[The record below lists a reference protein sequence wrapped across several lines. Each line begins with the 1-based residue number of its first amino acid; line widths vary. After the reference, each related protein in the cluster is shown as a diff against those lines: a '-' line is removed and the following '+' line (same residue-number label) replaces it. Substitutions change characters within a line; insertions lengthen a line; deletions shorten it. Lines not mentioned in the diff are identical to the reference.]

1 MPSIMGVKGRKVF
14 KIYATRSRADTNASQ
29 GPSDTTGANPATS
42 SNMSGPNPAASPAS
56 PVLTPNSAARM
67 DNPISGNSNHQ
78 TQSTL
83 VHHPIPMAN
92 PGGSIGSN
100 TASLPAS
107 TAMAFGLNEM
117 PMIPAPPGYLPG
129 HQDWVK
135 VYGKIQKCDYCN
147 GRSKEGVIY
156 MCQPCKI
163 YICKPCAVAERH
175 NRDPHD
181 PHVLDAQAVS
191 WDGWERGPNRPAQ
204 PARPR
209 GRSSKVV
216 DKGRTDPALAE
227 ADTATATASQARQPA
242 NAASDAIVGSCHP
255 IVPTITPAADSSHK
269 RTVSALG
276 SVELPP
282 SKQVKI
288 SQPEQVLP
296 NRLPSINALLQSLP
310 EEFRTCPQNPAD
322 YFSSKEHLATK
333 KYFSCYYLP
342 LYKSLAGFSTG
353 NQGHNHG
360 RLPKDYFSARLPL
373 PPSSIHIPQESS
385 TTSSHRENLGTG
397 FSLKSRIFDQENCAY
412 SSSSLHRNS
421 NNQLGAGPSS
431 SRQDLSEFRS
441 DPRPTG
447 FSSASQAHNQEISA
461 SSSSSLYRSNNNH
474 IGTGS
479 SSSHQHLGE
488 FRRDQTG
495 FSCAPQA
502 SNQENSA
509 SSSTLHKSLHNN
521 QTATSPS
528 TSRQDPDQ
536 FDRGRPFSSS
546 ASQALKQDHTAL
558 CSSPH
563 QASIIGGQ
571 IHSSTLRRDQDEF
584 DRGRT
589 HSSQITHPPGQVRTG
604 SSVSNHRDLGHSN
617 VHTDTFASR
626 DSDQY
631 QSNHRDLTYTT
642 ATQARPLVQYTD
654 NNHLVDPS
662 NRPYQE
668 YNSVDRHHPSTSGQG
683 LDHHNQRGH
692 LGSSSTTSHHRT
704 RPFNQRQDV
713 ITFRSRRNSEEGQR
727 YSPIRYTG
735 HQEHQSLGQDRSS
748 APSYHRSGHNHHGS
762 FSQVDTAIGP
772 FSSQRSPGLD
782 RRHSHHPRLGQDY
795 SNRPYSPG
803 QYQPER
809 RADQQH
815 QNHTRPSSSNYPGN
829 EPLTLSNHGGTEV
842 PSREGC

>member
-1 MPSIMGVKGRKVF
+1 MLSKKGVKGRKVI
-14 KIYATRSRADTNASQ
+14 KIYATRSRTDTNASQ

-67 DNPISGNSNHQ
+67 DNRISGNTSRQ

-83 VHHPIPMAN
+83 VHDPIPMAN
-92 PGGSIGSN
+92 PGGSTGSN

-107 TAMAFGLNEM
+107 TAMASGLNEM

-175 NRDPHD
+175 NRDPYD
-181 PHVLDAQAVS
+181 PHVLDANAVS
-191 WDGWERGPNRPAQ
+191 WDGWERGANRPAQ

-216 DKGRTDPALAE
+216 DKGRMDALAE
-227 ADTATATASQARQPA
+227 AATATATATDRQARQPA
-242 NAASDAIVGSCHP
+242 NAASDGIAGSCHP

-282 SKQVKI
+282 SKQAKI

-296 NRLPSINALLQSLP
+296 NRLPSIKALLQSLP
-310 EEFRTCPQNPAD
+310 EEFRTCPQNPTD

-333 KYFSCYYLP
+333 KYFSSYHLP
-342 LYKSLAGFSTG
+342 LYKSLAGFATG

-360 RLPKDYFSARLPL
+360 RLPKDHFSARLPL
-373 PPSSIHIPQESS
+373 PSSSIPTPQEFSA
-385 TTSSHRENLGTG
+385 TSSHRENLGTG
-397 FSLKSRIFDQENCAY
+397 FSPDSGIFDRENSAY
-412 SSSSLHRNS
+412 SSPSLHRS
-421 NNQLGAGPSS
+421 NKNKLGAGPSS
-431 SRQDLSEFRS
+431 SRQDVNEFRS

-461 SSSSSLYRSNNNH
+461 SSSLSLYRSNNSH
-474 IGTGS
+474 IGTS
-479 SSSHQHLGE
+479 SSNSRQHLGE
-488 FRRDQTG
+488 FRRDPTG
-495 FSCAPQA
+495 FSSAPQA
-502 SNQENSA
+502 SNQEISA
-509 SSSTLHKSLHNN
+509 SSSTFHKSLHNN
-521 QTATSPS
+521 QTATGPS

-546 ASQALKQDHTAL
+546 ASQALKQDRTAL

-571 IHSSTLRRDQDEF
+571 IRSLTLRRDQDEF

-589 HSSQITHPPGQVRTG
+589 HSSQITHPFGQVRTG
-604 SSVSNHRDLGHSN
+604 SSVSNHRDLGHSD
-617 VHTDTFASR
+617 VHTDTFVSR

-631 QSNHRDLTYTT
+631 QSNHRDLPYTT
-642 ATQARPLVQYTD
+642 ATQSRPLVQYTD
-654 NNHLVDPS
+654 NNHPVDPS
-662 NRPYQE
+662 NRRHQE
-668 YNSVDRHHPSTSGQG
+668 YNSADRHHPSRQSNSVQDRILPLPYYRQGPNPSTSDQE
-683 LDHHNQRGH
+683 LDHHQRRGY
-692 LGSSSTTSHHRT
+692 LDSSFATSQHRAQ
-704 RPFNQRQDV
+704 PFNQQQDV
-713 ITFRSRRNSEEGQR
+713 ITCRPRRNSEGGQR
-727 YSPIRYTG
+727 YSPIRHTD
-735 HQEHQSLGQDRSS
+735 QEHQSLGQDSSS
-748 APSYHRSGHNHHGS
+748 APSYHRPGHSHHGS
-762 FSQVDTAIGP
+762 FRQEDTSTGP
-772 FSSQRSPGLD
+772 FSP
-782 RRHSHHPRLGQDY
+782 
-795 SNRPYSPG
+795 
-803 QYQPER
+803 
-809 RADQQH
+809 
-815 QNHTRPSSSNYPGN
+815 
-829 EPLTLSNHGGTEV
+829 
-842 PSREGC
+842 